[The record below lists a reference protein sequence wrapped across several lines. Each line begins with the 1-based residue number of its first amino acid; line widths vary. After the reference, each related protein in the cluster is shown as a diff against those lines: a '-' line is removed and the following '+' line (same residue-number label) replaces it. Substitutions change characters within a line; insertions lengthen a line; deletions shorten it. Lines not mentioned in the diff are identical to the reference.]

1 MPRHRRPTFS
11 SASSEGTSSEGPSSR
26 DSSLRDFSP
35 NEDTPPDGSHGPWR
49 GGASRPWKGLR
60 AALPDRPLRAI
71 LVAGIVLVALALS
84 LLWLAGSTRPERDPK
99 LAVADSSQKR
109 EKQEKQGGKQT
120 QPTEEKRKERSKK
133 ERSKEAQKATEEAP
147 HEKPG
152 ARSSSDSSSKES
164 SNESSSNESSSGGSS
179 PSESSPEE
187 SSSGASG
194 ERTYSFAGSVSKDIP
209 EVKDRSNASGGQSGS
224 SSSSTSREGNSQ
236 GGKPGKGDSRSQQDG
251 TVPEL
256 TIQVTGDNIT
266 AVADRFD
273 YQMAA
278 ITGSGDALLGT
289 VEGGTLRSLS
299 EGELSR
305 YAGRARSARQHPKY
319 QELLHR
325 VARQV
330 PGQGAGSIR
339 LIYLVPKAVENQF
352 VRAQM
357 RALDRKGLSPDEVAK
372 MEARPKGQSIEITG
386 ITRK

>member
-1 MPRHRRPTFS
+1 
-11 SASSEGTSSEGPSSR
+11 
-26 DSSLRDFSP
+26 LRDFSP

-49 GGASRPWKGLR
+49 GVAGRPWRGLR

-120 QPTEEKRKERSKK
+120 QPMEEKRK
-133 ERSKEAQKATEEAP
+133 ERSKEAQKATEEEP
-147 HEKPG
+147 RKKPG
-152 ARSSSDSSSKES
+152 ARSSS
-164 SNESSSNESSSGGSS
+164 ESSS
-179 PSESSPEE
+179 SESSPNESSPKE

-209 EVKDRSNASGGQSGS
+209 EVEDRSNASGGQSGS

-305 YAGRARSARQHPKY
+305 YAGRARSARRHPKY
-319 QELLHR
+319 QEILHR

-330 PGQGAGSIR
+330 SGQGADSIR
-339 LIYLVPKAVENQF
+339 LIYLVPKAVEDQF

-357 RALDRKGLSPDEVAK
+357 RALDRRGLSPAEVAK
-372 MEARPKGQSIEITG
+372 MEARPEGQFIEITG

>member
-1 MPRHRRPTFS
+1 MPRHQRPTFS
-11 SASSEGTSSEGPSSR
+11 SASSEGTSSEGSSSR

-49 GGASRPWKGLR
+49 GGASRPWRGLR

-120 QPTEEKRKERSKK
+120 QPMEEKRKERSKK
-133 ERSKEAQKATEEAP
+133 ERSKEAQKATEEDP

-152 ARSSSDSSSKES
+152 ARSSS
-164 SNESSSNESSSGGSS
+164 ESSS
-179 PSESSPEE
+179 SESSPKE

-209 EVKDRSNASGGQSGS
+209 EVEDRSNASGGQSGS

-319 QELLHR
+319 QELLDQ

-357 RALDRKGLSPDEVAK
+357 RVLDRRGLSPAEVAK

>member
-1 MPRHRRPTFS
+1 
-11 SASSEGTSSEGPSSR
+11 
-26 DSSLRDFSP
+26 
-35 NEDTPPDGSHGPWR
+35 
-49 GGASRPWKGLR
+49 
-60 AALPDRPLRAI
+60 
-71 LVAGIVLVALALS
+71 
-84 LLWLAGSTRPERDPK
+84 
-99 LAVADSSQKR
+99 
-109 EKQEKQGGKQT
+109 
-120 QPTEEKRKERSKK
+120 
-133 ERSKEAQKATEEAP
+133 
-147 HEKPG
+147 
-152 ARSSSDSSSKES
+152 
-164 SNESSSNESSSGGSS
+164 
-179 PSESSPEE
+179 
-187 SSSGASG
+187 
-194 ERTYSFAGSVSKDIP
+194 VSKDIP
-209 EVKDRSNASGGQSGS
+209 EVEDRSNASGGQSGS

-256 TIQVTGDNIT
+256 TIRVTGESIT

-330 PGQGAGSIR
+330 SGQGADSIR

-357 RALDRKGLSPDEVAK
+357 RALDRRGLSPAEVAK

>member
-49 GGASRPWKGLR
+49 GGVGRLRGGLR

-84 LLWLAGSTRPERDPK
+84 LLWLAGSTRPEKDPK

-109 EKQEKQGGKQT
+109 EKQEKQGGKQ
-120 QPTEEKRKERSKK
+120 
-133 ERSKEAQKATEEAP
+133 AQKATEEAP
-147 HEKPG
+147 HEKLG
-152 ARSSSDSSSKES
+152 ARSSSDSSP
-164 SNESSSNESSSGGSS
+164 NESSSGGSS

-209 EVKDRSNASGGQSGS
+209 EVEDRSNASGGQSGS

-236 GGKPGKGDSRSQQDG
+236 GGEPGKGDSRSQQDG

-305 YAGRARSARQHPKY
+305 YAGRARSARRHPKY
-319 QELLHR
+319 QEILHR

-330 PGQGAGSIR
+330 SGQGADSIR

-357 RALDRKGLSPDEVAK
+357 WALDRKGLSPDEVAK

>member
-1 MPRHRRPTFS
+1 MPHRQRPTFP
-11 SASSEGTSSEGPSSR
+11 SASSEGPSSK

-35 NEDTPPDGSHGPWR
+35 NDGPPPNGSHGPWR
-49 GGASRPWKGLR
+49 GVAGRPWRGLR

-120 QPTEEKRKERSKK
+120 QPMEEKRK
-133 ERSKEAQKATEEAP
+133 ERSKEAQKATEEEP
-147 HEKPG
+147 RKKPG
-152 ARSSSDSSSKES
+152 ARSSS
-164 SNESSSNESSSGGSS
+164 ESSS
-179 PSESSPEE
+179 SESSPKE

-209 EVKDRSNASGGQSGS
+209 EVEDRSNASGGQSGS

-256 TIQVTGDNIT
+256 TIRVTGDNIT

-319 QELLHR
+319 QELLDQ

-339 LIYLVPKAVENQF
+339 LIYLVPTAVENQF

-357 RALDRKGLSPDEVAK
+357 RALDRKGLSPAEVAK

>member
-1 MPRHRRPTFS
+1 VGRLRR
-11 SASSEGTSSEGPSSR
+11 
-26 DSSLRDFSP
+26 
-35 NEDTPPDGSHGPWR
+35 
-49 GGASRPWKGLR
+49 GLR

-71 LVAGIVLVALALS
+71 FIAGVAFVTLVLS

-109 EKQEKQGGKQT
+109 EKQEKQGGKQA
-120 QPTEEKRKERSKK
+120 QPTEKERKK
-133 ERSKEAQKATEEAP
+133 RSKEARKATEEEP
-147 HEKPG
+147 RKKPG
-152 ARSSSDSSSKES
+152 ARSSS
-164 SNESSSNESSSGGSS
+164 ESSS
-179 PSESSPEE
+179 SESSPKE

-209 EVKDRSNASGGQSGS
+209 EVEDRSNASGRQSGS

-256 TIQVTGDNIT
+256 TIQVTGESIT

-305 YAGRARSARQHPKY
+305 YAGRARSARRHPKY
-319 QELLHR
+319 QEILHR

-330 PGQGAGSIR
+330 SGQGADSIR

-357 RALDRKGLSPDEVAK
+357 QALDRRGLSPTEVAK